1 VSISTHAPGVRR
13 AALTLHAIMAG
24 TGDPY
29 AVLTPLRMGLLRG
42 LHDGLAVPQLA
53 ERLGLTPDDTRHELA
68 PVVAASLAVERD
80 GGYRPAFWIA
90 DAEETH
96 RIDAHARRSGRSLA
110 DALLTRWAEVEA
122 TYREL
127 AIGRTWGLREL
138 AFVLVGGRILD
149 VGLLCVLA
157 REGSLMPPAPA
168 RPGPGRPDA
177 RYYLWMIEGDPDHL
191 GRYGQRRNALPWEGW
206 ALLTFGQYQLG
217 EARNEARDALE
228 AAARAVLAAGQAPTP
243 WALAGTLGLPAVAPL
258 DASRWA
264 GLGRRLGAELLRI
277 YRGREEGVRTLYA
290 ALRANTYLPNGFA
303 EFFCWYDHLAYA
315 HAIDALAAEGVLAIP
330 ASRFGAA
337 IWYEGPGVGEF

>member
-1 VSISTHAPGVRR
+1 VRR
-13 AALTLHAIMAG
+13 AALALHAIMAG

-53 ERLGLTPDDTRHELA
+53 ERLGLTPDDVRQELA
-68 PVVAASLAVERD
+68 SVVVASLAVEED
-80 GGYRPAFWIA
+80 GGYCSTFLIA
-90 DAEETH
+90 DAEET
-96 RIDAHARRSGRSLA
+96 RRVEAHARGAGRALA
-110 DALLTRWAEVEA
+110 DALLTHWAEVEA

-127 AIGRTWGLREL
+127 AIARTWGLREVG
-138 AFVLVGGRILD
+138 FVLVGDRILD
-149 VGLLCVLA
+149 VGLLRALA
-157 REGSLMPPAPA
+157 REGTLMPPAPA

-177 RYYLWMIEGDPDHL
+177 RYYFWMIEGDPDHL
-191 GRYGQRRNALPWEGW
+191 GRYGQRRNTLPWEGW
-206 ALLTFGQYQLG
+206 ALLTFGQYQVG

-243 WALAGTLGLPAVAPL
+243 KALAGSLGLPAVAPR

-264 GLGRRLGAELLRI
+264 ELGRRLGAELLRV
-277 YRGREEGVRTLYA
+277 YRGREDEIRTLHA
-290 ALRANTYLPNGFA
+290 GLRASRYLPNGFA

-315 HAIDALAAEGVLAIP
+315 HALDALAAEGMLAIP
-330 ASRFGAA
+330 PSRFGAA